1 MVKYSK
7 YSMQKGLKLMSNLLE
22 VPNLTLNLYRVII
35 QNNHL
40 KIACVLYNASDSLPI
55 DLDTL
60 LSNVLSKKVSFQE
73 EIKKDPVRSSLFE
86 TNIKTFF
93 NINQVKLLE
102 SELDI
107 LKRIGWSFTSQKYF
121 IGNYKRQAKKTNT
134 LFDLMK
140 FLSIL
145 QDLNFNH
152 TKDATSLDNL
162 LDVDLPFEVKF
173 KAVKL
178 NHEY

>member
-1 MVKYSK
+1 MNTEN
-7 YSMQKGLKLMSNLLE
+7 Q
-22 VPNLTLNLYRVII
+22 TLNLYRVIGH
-35 QNNHL
+35 NDNL

-60 LSNVLSKKVSFQE
+60 LYNVLSKKVSFQE

-102 SELDI
+102 SELSV
-107 LKRIGWSFTSQKYF
+107 LKRIGWNFRHDKYF
-121 IGNYKRQAKKTNT
+121 IGNYKRQEKRTNT

-140 FLSIL
+140 FLSVM

-152 TKDATSLDNL
+152 TKDAISLNNFV
-162 LDVDLPFEVKF
+162 DVDLPFKVVY
-173 KAVKL
+173 KALKL
-178 NHEY
+178 NEY

>member
-1 MVKYSK
+1 
-7 YSMQKGLKLMSNLLE
+7 MSNLVT

-35 QNNHL
+35 QNESL
-40 KIACVLYNASDSLPI
+40 KLACVLYNNSDSLPI
-55 DLDTL
+55 DLNTL
-60 LSNVLSKKVSFQE
+60 LSSLLNKPVDFQE

-102 SELDI
+102 SELSI

-121 IGNYKRQAKKTNT
+121 INNYKRQEKRTNT

-140 FLSIL
+140 FLSVL

-152 TKDATSLDNL
+152 TKEADSLDKLVN
-162 LDVDLPFEVKF
+162 VDLPFNVVF

>member
-1 MVKYSK
+1 
-7 YSMQKGLKLMSNLLE
+7 MSNLVA
-22 VPNLTLNLYRVII
+22 VPNLTLNLYRVIL
-35 QNNHL
+35 QNENL
-40 KIACVLYNASDSLPI
+40 KLACILYNASYSLPI
-55 DLDTL
+55 DLNTL
-60 LSNVLSKKVSFQE
+60 LSSLFNKPVEFQE
-73 EIKKDPVRSSLFE
+73 EIKKDPVRTAIFE

-102 SELDI
+102 SELSI

-140 FLSIL
+140 FLSVL

-162 LDVDLPFEVKF
+162 LDVDLPFEVKY

>member
-1 MVKYSK
+1 MN
-7 YSMQKGLKLMSNLLE
+7 NLLTT
-22 VPNLTLNLYRVII
+22 PNLTLNLYRVII
-35 QNNHL
+35 QNNNL
-40 KIACVLYNASDSLPI
+40 KLACVLYNTSNILPV

-60 LSNVLSKKVSFQE
+60 LSNILSKPISFKE

-121 IGNYKRQAKKTNT
+121 IGNYKRQEKRTNT

-140 FLSIL
+140 FLSVL
-145 QDLNFNH
+145 QDLNFDH
-152 TKDATSLDNL
+152 TKDATSINNL
-162 LDVDLPFEVKF
+162 IDVDLPFEVKF

>member
-1 MVKYSK
+1 
-7 YSMQKGLKLMSNLLE
+7 MSNLLE

-35 QNNHL
+35 QNNNL

-60 LSNVLSKKVSFQE
+60 LYNVLSKKVSFQE

-102 SELDI
+102 SELSV
-107 LKRIGWSFTSQKYF
+107 LKRIGWNFRHDKYF
-121 IGNYKRQAKKTNT
+121 IGNYKRQEKRTNT

-140 FLSIL
+140 FLSVM

-152 TKDATSLDNL
+152 TKDAISLNNFV
-162 LDVDLPFEVKF
+162 DVDLPFKVVY
-173 KAVKL
+173 KALKL
-178 NHEY
+178 NEY

>member
-1 MVKYSK
+1 MN
-7 YSMQKGLKLMSNLLE
+7 NLLTT
-22 VPNLTLNLYRVII
+22 PNLTMNLYRVII
-35 QNNHL
+35 QNDNL
-40 KIACVLYNASDSLPI
+40 KLACVLYNASDSLPI

-60 LSNVLSKKVSFQE
+60 LSSLFNKPVSFKE
-73 EIKKDPVRSSLFE
+73 EEKKDPVRTAIFE

-102 SELDI
+102 SELSV

-121 IGNYKRQAKKTNT
+121 IGNYKRQEKRTNT

-140 FLSIL
+140 FLSVL

-152 TKDATSLDNL
+152 TKDATSLDNF
-162 LDVDLPFEVKF
+162 LDVDLPFEVVY
-173 KAVKL
+173 KALKL